1 MAFFSKAG
9 NVLRQ
14 VVNKPQISHEI
25 SASTPSVFQILRFM
39 SSSKL
44 FVGGI
49 SWSTSDASLQDTF
62 RKYGDVIEARVITDR
77 ETGRSRGFGFVTF
90 GSAEDASAA
99 IQALDGQMLDGRS
112 IRVNYANERPP
123 RSYGGG
129 SGGFGGGGYGG
140 GRYGGGGGYGGE
152 GGYGGS
158 GNFGGQGG
166 EGSYGANNYGS
177 GGSMGYGGDNQ
188 NYGVAG
194 GAGGGDNFPSAGNT
208 FGSSGFEGNT
218 GFGFG
223 SNNESSNIDEAGGDD
238 SHPEQGSFRDDDDQ
252 PDDYAKRA

>member
-39 SSSKL
+39 SSSKV

-49 SWSTSDASLQDTF
+49 SWSTSDASLQDAF
-62 RKYGDVIEARVITDR
+62 RKYGDVIEARIITDR

-90 GSAEDASAA
+90 GSPEDASAA

-112 IRVNYANERPP
+112 IRVNFANERPP
-123 RSYGGG
+123 RSFDGG
-129 SGGFGGGGYGG
+129 SGGGGYGG

-177 GGSMGYGGDNQ
+177 GGSVGYGGDNQ
-188 NYGVAG
+188 NFGAAG
-194 GAGGGDNFPSAGNT
+194 GDFPSAGNT
-208 FGSSGFEGNT
+208 FASSGFEGNT
-218 GFGFG
+218 GFGYG
-223 SNNESSNIDEAGGDD
+223 SNNQYGDNASSNTDEAGGDD